1 MGNPATSIWL
11 GSTVAERRKGEGLHA
26 GWWTLFLLLL
36 LIGSI
41 WLTYA
46 LFTGTLKS
54 NVPVTLT
61 SDRSGLVMDTNAKVK
76 LRGVQVGRVASIS
89 GGNSEGP
96 APVSLKLEIDRD
108 QIKHIPANVEAQIR
122 ATTVFGAK
130 FVDLVYPSDP
140 SPQRLQAG
148 QVLHSR
154 NVSVEVNTVFENV
167 VGVLDQI
174 DVAKLNSVLS
184 ALADGV
190 RGQGERIGQATTDA
204 NQVFLALN
212 PRSETVRADWQALKG
227 FSDTYSVAAQDI
239 LTTLNAASTTSVTI
253 TSHAEAL
260 DALLL
265 ATIGLSNSG
274 ISLLAPSQAN
284 LIKAINVLE
293 PTTNLL
299 MKYNPEYTCL
309 LVGAKTLLDEG
320 GYEAPGGNGRS
331 IIFDIALPL
340 LLLPPVFLGD
350 DPYSYPHN
358 LPVIGAKGGPG
369 GKPGC
374 GSLPFVDDNWPVRQL
389 ITNTGYGTGVDFRPN
404 PGIAF
409 PGYANYLPV
418 TRAVPE
424 PPSIRNLFG
433 GPAPGPIPYPGAPP
447 YGAPMYAPDGT
458 PLWPGLPPAPP
469 PGAPKDPGPRPGS
482 EPFVVP
488 APAQLVP
495 TPLPPIPIP
504 QVVTPSP

>member
-1 MGNPATSIWL
+1 M
-11 GSTVAERRKGEGLHA
+11 AERRKGEGLHP
-26 GWWTLFLLLL
+26 GWWTLVLLLL
-36 LIGSI
+36 VIAAI

-46 LFTGTLKS
+46 LFTGTLKTV
-54 NVPVTLT
+54 VPVTLT
-61 SDRSGLVMDTNAKVK
+61 SDRSGLVMETDAKVK
-76 LRGVQVGRVASIS
+76 MRGVQVGRVASIT
-89 GGNSEGP
+89 GGRE
-96 APVSLKLEIDRD
+96 PVQLKLEIDPD
-108 QIKHIPANVEAQIR
+108 QIEHIPANVGAQIR

-130 FVDLVYPSDP
+130 FVDLVYPGDP
-140 SPQRLQAG
+140 SPKRLQSG
-148 QVLHSR
+148 QVLQSS
-154 NVSVEVNTVFENV
+154 NVATEVNTVFENL

-174 DVAKLNSVLS
+174 DPAKLNSTLS
-184 ALADGV
+184 ALAEGV

-204 NQVFLALN
+204 NQVLLALN
-212 PRSETVRADWQALKG
+212 PRSETVREDWRALKG

-239 LTTLNAASTTSVTI
+239 LTILNAASTTSATI
-253 TSHAEAL
+253 TSHAEQL

-274 ISLLAPSQAN
+274 ISLLAPNQAN

-299 MKYNPEYTCL
+299 YKYNPEYTCL
-309 LVGAKTLLDEG
+309 LVGAKHLLDHG

-331 IIFDIALPL
+331 LVLDAGLA
-340 LLLPPVFLGD
+340 LGD
-350 DPYSYPHN
+350 DPYRYPDN
-358 LPVIGAKGGPG
+358 LPVVGAKGGPG

-374 GSLPFVDDNWPVRQL
+374 GSLPDVAQNWPVRQL
-389 ITNTGYGTGVDFRPN
+389 VTNTGFGTGVDWRPN

-409 PGYANYLPV
+409 PTYANYLPV

-433 GPAPGPIPYPGAPP
+433 GPAPGPIPYPGAPA

-469 PGAPKDPGPRPGS
+469 PGAPKDPGPRPGT
-482 EPFVVP
+482 EPFIVH
-488 APAQLVP
+488 APAQLQP
-495 TPLPPIPIP
+495 TPLPPIPVP
-504 QVVTPSP
+504 REVAPSP